1 MIETNDSQLV
11 QKYLSGDEES
21 LKLLIRNYLKPVFS
35 FVYHFFNNHA
45 EAEDIAQD
53 VFVKMWKNLKK
64 FDQQKKFK
72 TWLFAIAK
80 NTALDY
86 LKKKKFLLFSEFIN
100 ADGENILEE
109 TLTDINP
116 LPDEIFEQADSAQ
129 TLEKIFDKLPTHY
142 RVVLDLYYQKSFNL
156 REIAEIL
163 GKQKN
168 TIKSWHRRAL
178 IKLKEKLSNAPQNNF

>member
-168 TIKSWHRRAL
+168 TIKSWHQRAL

>member
-35 FVYHFFNNHA
+35 FVYHFVNNPA

>member
-116 LPDEIFEQADSAQ
+116 LPDEIFEQADLAQ
-129 TLEKIFDKLPTHY
+129 TLEKIFDKLPAHY

>member
-35 FVYHFFNNHA
+35 FVYHFVNNPA

-86 LKKKKFLLFSEFIN
+86 LKKKKFL
-100 ADGENILEE
+100 A
-109 TLTDINP
+109 
-116 LPDEIFEQADSAQ
+116 
-129 TLEKIFDKLPTHY
+129 
-142 RVVLDLYYQKSFNL
+142 
-156 REIAEIL
+156 
-163 GKQKN
+163 
-168 TIKSWHRRAL
+168 
-178 IKLKEKLSNAPQNNF
+178 